1 MNKKTISLRNKIAI
15 PLVILII
22 LQNIIFFS
30 GIWIT
35 QVFEK
40 LDNEAYRVLH
50 DQVQSRSE
58 QLSEK
63 LSEFTLYIENFATN
77 LNQRLNT
84 LDYTFNIVEEISEDI
99 IDLVQ
104 TDSITGA
111 FFIDSNSNN
120 NSLHDGLYI
129 RDLSPRIILDNNSDL
144 LVERGS
150 KKLCNQLNIALD
162 TQWSPKFNFSN
173 EYKQKNIYFDDSFY
187 FRPYITAMKHPNESI
202 FNLGYWSKPFKL
214 SSNDECFIT
223 YSVPIFDSNKKV
235 LGVLGA
241 EIMVSAISKL
251 LPSNEILY
259 TDGFYLIGE
268 MNGDKISDKWI
279 IPADNVSEEIL
290 KKELQN
296 IKINSV
302 NNSIGDEMIA
312 SIIYLDIYSKSTVY
326 TDEWILAGIVEK
338 SLLRKSSNDLES
350 ALLMSLI
357 ISFIVGLIS
366 IIFLGYY
373 ITKPIEKLAE
383 EAKKI
388 DPDIQTSFNRT
399 NITELDY
406 LINSLEK
413 LNWSIAD
420 SSSRMSKIVDIIG
433 LPIGCFEEDLDKKRV
448 FLTDNLFDMLGI
460 EKESTSQKFIDL
472 VQWENIRENL
482 LQNVDENQLN
492 CYKLE
497 NKNNNTTKWL
507 TMKFI
512 NEKEKT
518 LGIIIDVSDDIM
530 KKQALEYERDHDV
543 LTQLL
548 NRKAFVEK
556 AEKLIDNK
564 PNKIGGLIFCDLD
577 NLKRVNDT
585 YGHNY
590 GDKYI
595 KAAADLFNIFSL
607 YDGLVA
613 RISGDEFAIF
623 IYGYDDEN
631 QIHQIIDY
639 VFKQTENS
647 AIDLPDGNRQ
657 KISASKGISWY
668 PKNSKSIIELIK
680 YADFAMYQVKKST
693 KNGIKEFN
701 PETYTI

>member
-22 LQNIIFFS
+22 LQNVIFLS

-58 QLSEK
+58 QLSK
-63 LSEFTLYIENFATN
+63 SLSEFTLYIENFATN
-77 LNQRLNT
+77 LNQKLNI
-84 LDYTFNIVEEISEDI
+84 LDYKGNIVEEISGDI

-111 FFIDSNSNN
+111 FFIDSTSND

-129 RDLSPRIILDNNSDL
+129 RDLSPRVMPKNNSDL

-150 KKLCNQLNIALD
+150 KKLCNKLNIALD

-173 EYKQKNIYFDDSFY
+173 EYKQKNVYFDDSFY
-187 FRPYITAMKHPNESI
+187 FKPYTAAMKHPNESI

-214 SSNDECFIT
+214 SSNDENFIT
-223 YSVPIFDSNKKV
+223 YSVPIFDANKKI

-241 EIMVSAISKL
+241 EIMVSTVSKL
-251 LPSNEILY
+251 MPSNEILY

-268 MNGDKISDKWI
+268 MNGDKISDKWF
-279 IPADNVSEEIL
+279 IPTDNVSEEIL
-290 KKELQN
+290 KKEIQN
-296 IKINSV
+296 VKINSV
-302 NNSIGDEMIA
+302 DDSMGDEMIA
-312 SIIYLDIYSKSTVY
+312 SIIYLDIYSKSTIY
-326 TDEWILAGIVEK
+326 TDKWVLAGIVEK
-338 SLLRKSSNDLES
+338 SLLQKSSNDLES
-350 ALLMSLI
+350 ALIMSLI

-383 EAKKI
+383 ETKKI
-388 DPDIQTSFNRT
+388 DPDVQTTFNRT

-406 LINSLEK
+406 LITALEK
-413 LNWSIAD
+413 LNSNIAD

-433 LPIGCFEEDLDKKRV
+433 LPIGCFEEDFDKKRV

-497 NKNNNTTKWL
+497 NNNNTTKWL

-518 LGIIIDVSDDIM
+518 LGIIIDVSDDVM

-556 AEKLIDNK
+556 AEKLIDSK
-564 PNKIGGLIFCDLD
+564 PDKIGALVFCDLD

-607 YDGLVA
+607 YNALVA

-623 IYGYDDEN
+623 IYGYDDESE
-631 QIHQIIDY
+631 IHQIIDY

-657 KISASKGISWY
+657 KISSSKGISWY
-668 PKNSKSIIELIK
+668 PRNSKSIVELVK

-693 KNGIKEFN
+693 KNGIKEFD
-701 PETYTI
+701 PKTYTI

>member
-22 LQNIIFFS
+22 LQNVIFLS

-58 QLSEK
+58 QLSK
-63 LSEFTLYIENFATN
+63 SLSEFTLYIENFANN
-77 LNQRLNT
+77 LTPKLNG
-84 LDYTFNIVEEISEDI
+84 LDYKCNIVEEISGDI

-104 TDSITGA
+104 TDSITGV
-111 FFIDSNSNN
+111 FFIDSNSNDN
-120 NSLHDGLYI
+120 GLHDGLYI
-129 RDLSPRIILDNNSDL
+129 RDLSPRVIPKNNSDL

-150 KKLCNQLNIALD
+150 KKLCNKLNIALD

-187 FRPYITAMKHPNESI
+187 FKPYTAAMKHPNESI

-214 SSNDECFIT
+214 SSNDEDFIT
-223 YSVPIFDSNKKV
+223 YSVPIFNSDKKV

-241 EIMVSAISKL
+241 EIMVSTVSKL

-268 MNGDKISDKWI
+268 MNGDKISDKWL
-279 IPADNVSEEIL
+279 IPTDNVSKEIL
-290 KKELQN
+290 KKEIQN
-296 IKINSV
+296 VKINSV
-302 NNSIGDEMIA
+302 DDSMGDEMIA
-312 SIIYLDIYSKSTVY
+312 SIIYLDIYSKSTIY
-326 TDEWILAGIVEK
+326 TDKWVLAGIVEK
-338 SLLRKSSNDLES
+338 SLLQKSSNDLES
-350 ALLMSLI
+350 ALIMSLI

-388 DPDIQTSFNRT
+388 DPDIQTAFNRT
-399 NITELDY
+399 SITELDY
-406 LINSLEK
+406 LINALEK
-413 LNWSIAD
+413 LNSNIAN

-433 LPIGCFEEDLDKKRV
+433 LPIGCFEEDFDKKRV

-497 NKNNNTTKWL
+497 NNNTTKWL

-556 AEKLIDNK
+556 ANKLVDGK
-564 PNKIGGLIFCDLD
+564 PDKIGALVFCDLD

-607 YDGLVA
+607 YNALVA

-623 IYGYDDEN
+623 IYGYDDESE
-631 QIHQIIDY
+631 IHQIIDY

-657 KISASKGISWY
+657 KISSSKGISWY
-668 PKNSKSIIELIK
+668 PRNSKSIVELVK

-693 KNGIKEFN
+693 KNGIKEFD
-701 PETYTI
+701 PKTYTI